1 VFLPKKVLAKKLL
14 KYLEEDVG
22 QGDITTHI
30 TIPENTIVEA
40 EVVTKEEGVVAGIE
54 EILALSETLNL
65 QAAALTSDG
74 AYVKP
79 KTPIIRLIG
88 NARTLLS
95 AERTMLNILSRMS
108 GIATMTRNLVNKV
121 GEAGLKTRIA
131 STRKTA
137 PGLRYFDKKAVSIGD
152 GDTHRLHLDDLV
164 LIKDNHLKVVG
175 GVTSVVEKVRRTVSF
190 SKKIEIEVTSPKEA
204 LEAARAGADII
215 LLDNLSPSEVRETTL
230 LLTKEGVRNKVLLE
244 SSGRITGKNILEYAA
259 TGVDIVSVGQITH
272 STKALDLSLEIVKVI
287 NDD

>member
-1 VFLPKKVLAKKLL
+1 
-14 KYLEEDVG
+14 
-22 QGDITTHI
+22 
-30 TIPENTIVEA
+30 
-40 EVVTKEEGVVAGIE
+40 
-54 EILALSETLNL
+54 
-65 QAAALTSDG
+65 
-74 AYVKP
+74 
-79 KTPIIRLIG
+79 
-88 NARTLLS
+88 
-95 AERTMLNILSRMS
+95 
-108 GIATMTRNLVNKV
+108 GIATMTHNLVNKV
-121 GEAGLKTRIA
+121 GEAGFKTRVA

-137 PGLRYFDKKAVSIGD
+137 PGLKYFDKKAVSIGD

-190 SKKIEIEVTSPKEA
+190 SKKVEIEVTSPKEA

-272 STKALDLSLEIVKVI
+272 SAKALDLSLEIVKVI

>member
-1 VFLPKKVLAKKLL
+1 MFMPKKVLAEKLL

-30 TIPENTIVEA
+30 TIPENTIVQA
-40 EVVTKEEGVVAGIE
+40 EVITKEEGVIAGIDE
-54 EILALSETLNL
+54 VLALSETLNL

-74 AYVKP
+74 AHVKP
-79 KTPIIRLIG
+79 KTSIMRLVG

-108 GIATMTRNLVNKV
+108 GIATATQHLVSKV
-121 GEAGLKTRIA
+121 EKAGFKTRVA
-131 STRKTA
+131 STRKSA
-137 PGLRYFDKKAVSIGD
+137 PGLKYFDKKAVSIGG

-175 GVTSVVEKVRRTVSF
+175 SITSVVEKVRRTVSF

-204 LEAARAGADII
+204 LEAARAGVDII
-215 LLDNLSPSEVRETTL
+215 LLDNLSPSKVRETTSL
-230 LLTKEGVRNKVLLE
+230 LAKEGVRQKVLLE

-259 TGVDIVSVGQITH
+259 AGVDIVSVGQITH
-272 STKALDLSLEIVKVI
+272 SAKALDLSLEIIKVI